1 MFYLYSNIHNIG
13 LPAPIKAIISSE
25 FGNNFP
31 GFSVARERLNA
42 TPQTLRR
49 RLREANTSSQEIK
62 GNFSKDTSVHY
73 LSKPDL
79 SIDEIALLMGF

>member
-1 MFYLYSNIHNIG
+1 

-31 GFSVARERLNA
+31 GFSVARERLNT
-42 TPQTLRR
+42 TPQTLHR
-49 RLREANTSSQEIK
+49 RLRQANTNSKGIK
-62 GNFSKDTSVHY
+62 DNFSRDTSVHY